1 MERLANKSILE
12 WKSSPNRKPLILSGA
27 RQVGKTWLLKEFG
40 RREYASCIYI
50 NCDKDAFAAAILAG
64 NAGFE
69 EYKGAFTEAYV
80 LAEMLASA
88 NSPIFYFSA
97 ADTTVEIDFL
107 VQKGTEVIP
116 IEVKAA
122 ENLNSKSL
130 KTFVTANKGLHG
142 VRFSLAP
149 YREQDWMRNIPLYAV
164 SAFFSH

>member
-1 MERLANKSILE
+1 
-12 WKSSPNRKPLILSGA
+12 
-27 RQVGKTWLLKEFG
+27 
-40 RREYASCIYI
+40 
-50 NCDKDAFAAAILAG
+50 
-64 NAGFE
+64 
-69 EYKGAFTEAYV
+69 
-80 LAEMLASA
+80 MLASA

-130 KTFVTANKGLHG
+130 KTFVTANMELHG

-164 SAFFSH
+164 SAFFSR

>member
-1 MERLANKSILE
+1 MLHASISTATRMLSPPT
-12 WKSSPNRKPLILSGA
+12 SS
-27 RQVGKTWLLKEFG
+27 
-40 RREYASCIYI
+40 
-50 NCDKDAFAAAILAG
+50 G

-69 EYKGAFTEAYV
+69 EYKCAFTEAYV
-80 LAEMLASA
+80 LAEMLVSA

-164 SAFFSH
+164 SAFFSR

>member
-1 MERLANKSILE
+1 MERLAYKSILE

-50 NCDKDAFAAAILAG
+50 NCDKDAFAADL
-64 NAGFE
+64 FRD
-69 EYKGAFTEAYV
+69 YDVKR
-80 LAEMLASA
+80 
-88 NSPIFYFSA
+88 
-97 ADTTVEIDFL
+97 
-107 VQKGTEVIP
+107 

-164 SAFFSH
+164 SAFFSR